1 MRTVLIYQS
10 EFDEAYLNKRIEET
24 YVQFARRQRSNAY

>member
-1 MRTVLIYQS
+1 MIYQS

-24 YVQFARRQRSNAY
+24 YVQFALRQR